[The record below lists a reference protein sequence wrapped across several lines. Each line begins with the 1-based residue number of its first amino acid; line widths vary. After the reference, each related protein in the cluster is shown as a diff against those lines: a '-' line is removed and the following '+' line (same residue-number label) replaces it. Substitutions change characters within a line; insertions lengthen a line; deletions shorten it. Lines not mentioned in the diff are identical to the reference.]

1 LPPWA
6 HPRGKEGAMRDLK
19 VSVGVRHVWV
29 TSDHIVKEG
38 HRPDRTMGV
47 KSQSPDGI
55 AISGLMRRVL
65 GGA

>member
-1 LPPWA
+1 
-6 HPRGKEGAMRDLK
+6 MRDLK